1 MACAAAADTAVAVA
15 VRRILKTARLNTIG
29 ITAAAL
35 LMFRIVNLR
44 MSVFVLVLMLMN
56 KVSV

>member
-15 VRRILKTARLNTIG
+15 VRRILKTARLNAIG

-44 MSVFVLVLMLMN
+44 MSVFVLMFMY